1 MASFTFTCDDDTG
14 QVRSGRGENVR
25 PPPTTITRGAI
36 VIVGGVKERMV
47 QKKRKRERKGNL
59 FLATARNGT
68 TSYSDAALESG
79 LEQELE
85 LLAR

>member
-1 MASFTFTCDDDTG
+1 MTTE
-14 QVRSGRGENVR
+14 VRSGDNVR

-36 VIVGGVKERMV
+36 VIVGGMKERMV
-47 QKKRKRERKGNL
+47 QKRKRERERNRF
-59 FLATARNGT
+59 FLAAARNGT
-68 TSYSDAALESG
+68 ASYSDAVLKSG